1 MDKINRPPQL
11 SGTAEDKIAQM
22 WDYLVKMTDDLNG
35 RLNGIGSNELTN
47 DEREVMRPLMG
58 DEMKSGRMITM
69 KDMIIRTAEKHSRE
83 IREAKS
89 NANAAMAVLKPFV
102 DGIDCGAA
110 TNLNNL
116 TEQGI
121 YYFTAA
127 NAGTAVNAPQTTT
140 AFNLIVLRRRLT
152 DSVDTLMQYVLYG
165 VKIWRRN
172 NGASTESGWTVW
184 SEIA

>member
-22 WDYLVKMTDDLNG
+22 WDYLVKLSDELNG
-35 RLNGIGSNELTN
+35 RLDGIGSNELTD

-58 DEMKSGRMITM
+58 NEMKSGRMITM

-89 NANAAMAVLKPFV
+89 NANAALAVLKPFI

-110 TNLNNL
+110 TNLNNM

-121 YYFTAA
+121 YYFTAE
-127 NAGTAVNAPQTTT
+127 NAGTAVNAPQTTN

-152 DSVDTLMQYVLYG
+152 DSVDTLTQLVIYG
-165 VKIWRRN
+165 AKLWRRN
-172 NGASTESGWTVW
+172 NGVNTESGWSGW
-184 SEIA
+184 YEIA